1 MSEGRQI
8 QMIPA
13 QAGIGL
19 RSQHHREVL
28 HDKPAVAWLE
38 IHSENFFDAGGPNRR
53 YLDVIREHYPISL
66 HGVGLSL
73 GSTDPLDMDHLAKLK
88 ALIAR
93 CEPGLV
99 SEHLAWSSVAG
110 RHMNDLLPLPYT
122 EEALRHICL
131 RIEQTQDYLGRQVLI
146 ENLSSYVRF
155 SHSTLPEWEFLAAV
169 ARLTGCGILLDINNI
184 YVSTVNH
191 DFDPYLY
198 IQAMPSAAVQEIHLA
213 GHHDSGDY
221 LIDNHGTP
229 VCDKVWQLYR
239 HALHCH
245 GVKPTLIE
253 WDSDI
258 PALSV
263 LLQEAAKAQAIMEA
277 AHHVAA

>member
-1 MSEGRQI
+1 MRPTQK
-8 QMIPA
+8 IPA

-19 RSQHHREVL
+19 RSAHHREVL
-28 HDKPAVAWLE
+28 HGKPAVAWLE

-53 YLDVIREHYPISL
+53 YLDAVREHYPLSL

-73 GSTDPLDMDHLAKLK
+73 GSTDPLDMEHLARLK
-88 ALIAR
+88 ALISR

-99 SEHLAWSSVAG
+99 SEHLSWSSVAG

-122 EEALRHICL
+122 EEALSHICL
-131 RIEQTQDYLGRQVLI
+131 RIEQTQDYLGRQILI

-155 SHSTLPEWEFLAAV
+155 NHSTLPEWEFLAAV
-169 ARLTGCGILLDINNI
+169 ARRTDCGILLDVNNI
-184 YVSTVNH
+184 YVSAVNH

-198 IQAMPSAAVQEIHLA
+198 IQAMPSTAIREIHLA
-213 GHHDSGDY
+213 GHHDTGDC

-229 VCDKVWQLYR
+229 VSDKVWQLYR
-239 HALHCH
+239 HALLCH
-245 GVKPTLIE
+245 GGKPTLIE
-253 WDSDI
+253 WDTDI
-258 PALSV
+258 PTLPV

-277 AHHVAA
+277 THHVAA

>member
-1 MSEGRQI
+1 
-8 QMIPA
+8 MIPA

-28 HDKPAVAWLE
+28 HSKPRAAWLE
-38 IHSENFFDAGGPNRR
+38 IHSENFFDAGGPKRR
-53 YLDVIREHYPISL
+53 YLDAIREHYSISL

-73 GSTDPLDMDHLAKLK
+73 GSTDPLDMGHLARLK

-99 SEHLAWSSVAG
+99 SEHLSWSSVAG
-110 RHMNDLLPLPYT
+110 RYMNDLLPLPYT

-131 RIEQTQDYLGRQVLI
+131 RIEQTQYYLGRQILI

-155 SHSTLPEWEFLAAV
+155 SHSTLPEWEFLTAV
-169 ARLTGCGILLDINNI
+169 AGLTGCGILLDINNI
-184 YVSTVNH
+184 YVSAVNH

-198 IQAMPSAAVQEIHLA
+198 IQTMPSAAIREIHLA
-213 GHHDSGDY
+213 GHHDIGDC

-229 VCDKVWQLYR
+229 VSDKVWQLYR
-239 HALHCH
+239 HALRCH

-253 WDSDI
+253 WDTDI
-258 PALSV
+258 PALPV